1 MTKQERRSE
10 IREISD
16 SLFNT
21 MDYLR
26 DNRDALEEIGCKY
39 ESKLL
44 DTIMSK
50 LLILSEKLDDKCR

>member
-1 MTKQERRSE
+1 
-10 IREISD
+10 
-16 SLFNT
+16 